1 MYIRTR
7 LLDRRLRI
15 HNPNKYFNYKIRNFK
30 VMVINHTVKLNKL
43 CKYITENLWT
53 YVQSYDILLLH
64 GKFSNPNQNAHNL
77 SIP

>member
-30 VMVINHTVKLNKL
+30 VVVINHTVKLNKL
-43 CKYITENLWT
+43 YKYITENLWT
-53 YVQSYDILLLH
+53 IVQLYVHFVIAWEIFKS
-64 GKFSNPNQNAHNL
+64 
-77 SIP
+77 

>member
-43 CKYITENLWT
+43 YKYITENLWT
-53 YVQSYDILLLH
+53 YMYNCTIVCTFCYCMGNFQILIKMH
-64 GKFSNPNQNAHNL
+64 T
-77 SIP
+77 I